1 MLPRACKMRQQLPFD
16 HAENRQI
23 AEERTLIV
31 EQCINHGIK
40 QMTIMHC
47 KKLTDQILQRSH
59 AICPQQRLQRCFD
72 APYAVYGQL
81 LAGPR
86 FAQPGKNAP
95 SAGEFRCVH
104 AARAIWP
111 ATYRPIRRS
120 EARSEGK
127 GTASRV

>member
-1 MLPRACKMRQQLPFD
+1 MRQQLPVY
-16 HAENRQI
+16 HAENSQI

-59 AICPQQRLQRCFD
+59 AICPQQRLQRCSD
-72 APYAVYGQL
+72 APYPVYGQL

-86 FAQPGKNAP
+86 FEQPGEND
-95 SAGEFRCVH
+95 H
-104 AARAIWP
+104 
-111 ATYRPIRRS
+111 
-120 EARSEGK
+120 RSEGC
-127 GTASRV
+127 RVGEECDSACRSWGCAIHEKKKK

>member
-1 MLPRACKMRQQLPFD
+1 MPCRPPREPDTQMWPRACKMRQQLPFD

-31 EQCINHGIK
+31 EQCINHGIM

-47 KKLTDQILQRSH
+47 KKLTDQILHRSH

-86 FAQPGKNAP
+86 FEQPGDRK
-95 SAGEFRCVH
+95 SV
-104 AARAIWP
+104 
-111 ATYRPIRRS
+111 
-120 EARSEGK
+120 
-127 GTASRV
+127 V

>member
-1 MLPRACKMRQQLPFD
+1 MRQQLPVY
-16 HAENRQI
+16 HAENSQI

-47 KKLTDQILQRSH
+47 KKLTDQILQRSP

-86 FAQPGKNAP
+86 FEQPGKNAH
-95 SAGEFRCVH
+95 SAGEFRCGH
-104 AARAIWP
+104 AASAIWL
-111 ATYRPIRRS
+111 AKSLSHLSGGR
-120 EARSEGK
+120 
-127 GTASRV
+127 TAMANPFR